1 MGISYV
7 NVVSRQLY
15 GPGRTGKCGG
25 APQSWSNHFSRQ
37 CSSSSTQC
45 GKQEVLYICSITLEG
60 KVDPIQPLFLDTPFL
75 SLQLSILPKIS
86 YGSGQTTEIIVG
98 DVDRV

>member
-37 CSSSSTQC
+37 CSSSSSKS
-45 GKQEVLYICSITLEG
+45 GKQVVLYVPSRWREKLA
-60 KVDPIQPLFLDTPFL
+60 LF
-75 SLQLSILPKIS
+75 
-86 YGSGQTTEIIVG
+86 SGQTTEIVVG

>member
-1 MGISYV
+1 MEYVVGISYV

-45 GKQEVLYICSITLEG
+45 GKQVVLYVPSLWREKLTLFSHYLRIPQFYHCNSQFG
-60 KVDPIQPLFLDTPFL
+60 LK
-75 SLQLSILPKIS
+75 
-86 YGSGQTTEIIVG
+86 YHMAA
-98 DVDRV
+98 DRQQRS

>member
-15 GPGRTGKCGG
+15 GPGRTGKCGGGGG

-60 KVDPIQPLFLDTPFL
+60 KVDHIQPLFEDTPIL
-75 SLQLSILPKIS
+75 SLQLSIWP
-86 YGSGQTTEIIVG
+86 
-98 DVDRV
+98 